1 MLNYVFCDNA
11 YLHQI
16 NVQFLEHDTF
26 TDVITFDYGIEKGRL
41 NGEIYISTQMVEEN
55 AAKFQATYAD
65 ELLRVI
71 FHGALHLCGYKDKTE
86 ADLKQMRTREEEC
99 IASFKKAL
107 AA

>member
-26 TDVITFDYGIEKGRL
+26 TDVITFDYGIEKGTL

-99 IASFKKAL
+99 IASFKKTL